1 MNYAID
7 YSSKI
12 SKSCFDL
19 LVISSLIGEQFDVGI
34 LSELFPKQEELD
46 SLAEAIR
53 EGIIEQVVEEDR
65 QYFKFTSYQI
75 REYFNQQLTNIN
87 DDSVLRKIIS
97 WQIKSFNIAENRIK
111 TFTKRHEEGIKILKY
126 LLNHPVIVEGHWN
139 DALPLISESLNS
151 LILSDTVSI
160 WSYEENNRTMQCIEF
175 YENHTGKHIS
185 MEGKAEGVLFM
196 KDYPTYFKVLSEENI
211 IIANNAKTNPATYE
225 LSETY
230 LEPMG
235 INSLLDVPF
244 FMNGKLSGVICFENY
259 SSRIWLP
266 DEVFFAVSIGTFLSL
281 TYQAL
286 QRKRSEQM
294 LQEANEYLIKLNNEI
309 LQQNEEIKAQ
319 SEIIYEQNQELQ
331 ANNAAINNL
340 NENLEKVIEQ
350 RTQKLHLSNTKLSL
364 LNEELDTF
372 LYHSAHDL
380 RRPLTNILG
389 LIELAKMHEHSTEIA
404 EIFGYINQTVL
415 GMDSM
420 LRKLISISGMV
431 WDKAAVEK
439 ISFNEILK
447 EVKIYLAR
455 LIDEKNI
462 RWEEEV
468 EADLDFFS
476 KKEAIWAIFLNLIEN
491 ALIFSRP
498 EGAYVRIIVK
508 KDGKNLYISVEDNG
522 VGIQENYHQKV
533 FQMFF
538 RGSILSQGNGLGLYI
553 VRKAVEQLQGYVF
566 LESEPEKGSRFSI
579 KIPYVFL

>member
-1 MNYAID
+1 MDNALNYD
-7 YSSKI
+7 SLI
-12 SKSCFDL
+12 SKNCFDL
-19 LVISSLIGEQFDVGI
+19 LVIASLIGEQFDIGI
-34 LSELFPKQEELD
+34 LAELYPKQEELD
-46 SLAEAIR
+46 ALAEALR
-53 EGIIEQVVEEDR
+53 VGIIEQVIEEDQ
-65 QYFKFTSYQI
+65 QYFCFKTQEI
-75 REYFNQQLTNIN
+75 KEYFNNQLTNIN
-87 DDSVLRKIIS
+87 DDSILRKIIS
-97 WQIKSFNIAENRIK
+97 WQVKSFNIAENRIK
-111 TFTKRHEEGIKILKY
+111 GFTKRHEDGIKILKY
-126 LLNHPVIVEGHWN
+126 LLNHQVIVEGLWS

-160 WSYEENNRTMQCIEF
+160 WAYEENNGSLQCIEF
-175 YENHTGKHIS
+175 YENHSGKHIS
-185 MEGKAEGVLFM
+185 MKGKAEGILFM

-331 ANNAAINNL
+331 ANNTAINNL
-340 NENLEKVIEQ
+340 NENLEKIIEQ
-350 RTQKLHLSNTKLSL
+350 RTQNLHLSNAKLSL

-420 LRKLISISGMV
+420 LRKLISLSGMV
-431 WDKAAVEK
+431 EDKAIVEK
-439 ISFNEILK
+439 ISFHNILK
-447 EVKIYLAR
+447 EVKSYLAR
-455 LIDEKNI
+455 LLEEKNI
-462 RWEEEV
+462 RWEEEI
-468 EADLDFFS
+468 EADLDFVSQKNRFGLFS
-476 KKEAIWAIFLNLIEN
+476 
-491 ALIFSRP
+491 
-498 EGAYVRIIVK
+498 
-508 KDGKNLYISVEDNG
+508 
-522 VGIQENYHQKV
+522 
-533 FQMFF
+533 
-538 RGSILSQGNGLGLYI
+538 
-553 VRKAVEQLQGYVF
+553 
-566 LESEPEKGSRFSI
+566 
-579 KIPYVFL
+579 